1 MHITEI
7 FSYEDAF
14 AAFKDRLIT
23 ARKSDDVP
31 DRLIYNYT
39 DRANFTADSW
49 TNPAVLN
56 SRGLIVD
63 GTGTVIAR
71 PWPKFFNYGQHNS
84 TMSLDSPVEV
94 TDKADGCFPAKAVL
108 NLWGGGTVHIGDV
121 VKNKLDVTLV
131 GMDAAGNIVPTKITK
146 WFDNGMKTQ
155 WSRIGLS
162 TNPSRKTGARGSN
175 RLYVTPNHHV
185 YRDGE
190 YVPVSALSVGDVLV
204 SYEYTFENLDLFLGG
219 LLGDG
224 AVCHNGSMCSYQESH
239 TTPQRDYVLDQRAL
253 FSDGLVHA
261 NNTFGEKFGGI
272 RESLWLKTK
281 TARIFSDLRSE
292 WYPDDIKVVPK
303 DLSFIND
310 AVVAKWY
317 MDDGSRKHSEVQNDR
332 ILFHTNGFSEEDV
345 TRLSNK
351 LYDLYGVSCKV
362 HYSKGWQIRVNYS
375 NGSINTLWS
384 AMAPYIFPSMEYKL
398 PEEYRGRF
406 TGFPKP
412 VLKEVSKKSIVT
424 SVEHDV
430 HWDGT
435 NYGKSATRAYDIETE
450 THNYMCQGVLV
461 HNSLGIAHPDDAGKI
476 RIATRGSLVSE
487 QAKHAT
493 DVWREKYS
501 DVQVP
506 GEYTF
511 LFEIVYP
518 ENKIVLDYG
527 GMDDLILLG
536 AVHIDTGKAIGPTAA
551 EELLSWPGPVVEVFE
566 YKTFAEALK
575 AESRPNAEGIVVR
588 NTDTGKMLKIKQEDY
603 LLLHRAVFGLS
614 PKRIW
619 ELLSS
624 GQSPQDILSIFPDEF
639 TDDVSR
645 MIQEILHSVN
655 TLLEETFEYYGKIS
669 YIESRKEFAQEALK
683 YQHPGLLFLLR
694 DMNTTKFMEAAW
706 DISKPKSVDRG
717 TVV

>member
-1 MHITEI
+1 MTNVRDLFSVEDFNKAVDDGFLSVKMHPTDDLDI
-7 FSYEDAF
+7 FCYTPKASYTNDAF
-14 AAFKDRLIT
+14 
-23 ARKSDDVP
+23 
-31 DRLIYNYT
+31 N
-39 DRANFTADSW
+39 
-49 TNPAVLN
+49 NPAVRH

-63 GTGTVIAR
+63 HSGSILAR
-71 PWPKFFNYGQHNS
+71 PWSKFFNCNQDGADKID
-84 TMSLDSPVEV
+84 LDEPVV
-94 TDKADGCFPAKAVL
+94 VMDKADGCFPAKAVL

-162 TNPSRKTGARGSN
+162 TNPSRKTAARGGN

-190 YVPVSALSVGDVLV
+190 YIPVSALSVGDELV

-224 AVCHNGSMCSYQESH
+224 AVCHNGSMCNYQESH

-253 FSDGLVHA
+253 FSDGLVSV

-272 RESLWLKTK
+272 RESLWLQTK

-292 WYPDDIKVVPK
+292 WYPNGIKVVPK

-317 MDDGSRKHSEVQNDR
+317 MDDGSRRHSDVQNDR

-345 TRLSNK
+345 TRLANK

-362 HYSKGWQIRVNYS
+362 HYSKGWQIRVNYG

-406 TGFPKP
+406 IEFPKP
-412 VLKEVSKKSIVT
+412 ALKEIPKKSIVT

-430 HWDGT
+430 HWYGT

-461 HNSLGIAHPDDAGKI
+461 HNSLGVLYFNGDGYSL
-476 RIATRGSLVSE
+476 ATKSSFMSE
-487 QAKHAT
+487 QARHGT
-493 DVWREKYS
+493 SVWNAKYEGK
-501 DVQVP
+501 VEPLP
-506 GEYTF
+506 GYTF
-511 LFEIVYP
+511 LFEIVYR
-518 ENKIVLDYG
+518 ENKIVIDYG
-527 GMDDLILLG
+527 DMDDLVLLG
-536 AVHIDTGKAIGPTAA
+536 AVEIDTGLYFASDEASTMLGWTGQIAK
-551 EELLSWPGPVVEVFE
+551 VFP
-566 YKTFAEALK
+566 YKTLREALE
-575 AESRPNAEGIVVR
+575 APPRENAEGFVILAADHKRMV
-588 NTDTGKMLKIKQEDY
+588 KYKYEDY
-603 LLLHRAVFGLS
+603 LYLHRMVSNLTPRS
-614 PKRIW
+614 VW
-619 ELLSS
+619 ERLYNKESVS
-624 GQSPQDILSIFPDEF
+624 DIVGSYPDEF
-639 TDDVSR
+639 QDEVT
-645 MIQEILHSVN
+645 
-655 TLLEETFEYYGKIS
+655 EYIDKIKVEFS
-669 YIESRKEFAQEALK
+669 DYIFQVALVYDSMKHIESQKDFAQEALK
-683 YQHPGLLFLLR
+683 YPYSAELFLLR
-694 DMNTTKFMEAAW
+694 QNR
-706 DISKPKSVDRG
+706 DIFQTVMKRIYPPAIDKS
-717 TVV
+717 